1 MRTLRIFISSP
12 GDVAEERERAKQVVE
27 GLRRRYAG
35 VFLLQHVLW
44 EELPLQADRSF
55 QDGIDVVLSGE
66 QGVDVA
72 VFILW
77 SRFGS
82 LLNGSKHRSGTE
94 REFELMLAARERS
107 QGRRPAMLVYTRLDD
122 ASFGERLRGKPT
134 AVQQELISQK
144 AMVERF
150 ISEHF
155 QDQTTGCNL
164 RAYHR
169 FDRPVT
175 FSQRLREHLGGVSPA
190 GFGGSR
196 RDQGSIASASSSWLR
211 RLLGVPTG

>member
-1 MRTLRIFISSP
+1 MTRRFYALVGEKF
-12 GDVAEERERAKQVVE
+12 EE
-27 GLRRRYAG
+27 
-35 VFLLQHVLW
+35 FD
-44 EELPLQADRSF
+44 ELPYRTYFMYGQ
-55 QDGIDVVLSGE
+55 
-66 QGVDVA
+66 
-72 VFILW
+72 
-77 SRFGS
+77 
-82 LLNGSKHRSGTE
+82 NGKEYIGN
-94 REFELMLAARERS
+94 
-107 QGRRPAMLVYTRLDD
+107 AMLVYTRLDD